1 MAGKKGS
8 SNKGHSEKGK
18 KDIFSPFSAQK
29 KNQPILPPPFQ
40 SGMTTKQIAL
50 REENAE
56 NQRNGMQ
63 EEGVEEQ
70 PILFLYGI
78 TENEEARPLRVDD
91 EGYLLTKEYSVK
103 GEEEG
108 TFKGNNYGRKSKLYE
123 KYKQLGY
130 MSCFAPLGVDMPV
143 MRKMFFN
150 REVILH
156 ISQEEGDFVIFDVSE
171 LNLYSF
177 AIINNTNAAIE
188 TYVQISPDSI
198 HYFTD
203 TITFK
208 IDPLQMA
215 TISPVRFL
223 KYAKVVVKGKGT
235 GEVSVYLQGQT
246 LG

>member
-29 KNQPILPPPFQ
+29 KSQPILPPPLQ

-50 REENAE
+50 REENE
-56 NQRNGMQ
+56 EKQRNGIQ
-63 EEGVEEQ
+63 EEVEEQ

-103 GEEEG
+103 SEEEE
-108 TFKGNNYGRKSKLYE
+108 TFKGNNYGKKSKLYE

-156 ISQEEGDFVIFDVSE
+156 ISEGEGDFVIFDVSE
-171 LNLYSF
+171 LNRYTF

-188 TYVQISPDSI
+188 AYVQISPDSV

-208 IDPLQMA
+208 IEPLQIA

-223 KYAKVVVKGKGT
+223 KFAKVVVKGKGT
-235 GEVSVYLQGQT
+235 GEVTVYLQGQT